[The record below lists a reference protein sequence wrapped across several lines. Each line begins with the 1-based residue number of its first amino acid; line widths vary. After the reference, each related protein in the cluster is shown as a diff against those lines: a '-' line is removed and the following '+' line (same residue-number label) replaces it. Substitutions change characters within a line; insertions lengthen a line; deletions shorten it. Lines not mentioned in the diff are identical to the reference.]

1 MLKNKEEYGLQKIEI
16 WNVWEELKEFGD
28 HYFENPSII
37 FIWNFF
43 LIFISLLYYIILYLF
58 FELKIACISIQIPRN
73 A

>member
-16 WNVWEELKEFGD
+16 WNVWEELKEFGE

-43 LIFISLLYYIILYLF
+43 SYFYIFIILYNSISLL
-58 FELKIACISIQIPRN
+58 
-73 A
+73 